1 MQKGNPI
8 ARVLQFAKR
17 KSFYIVLGLCAVAI
31 AVSGYILFFTGGE
44 EQPDPVLSGR
54 EPPQDRQTVSGS
66 ASDVTIPTPEQTEQ
80 EKQPEPAAPQ
90 PVKTADVP
98 ADQPPAQTTV
108 SQPGAEKPEAK
119 ETGAKV
125 QEKLPVFTFPV
136 RGAEV
141 QREYSGAQ
149 LVFDETMGDWRTHS
163 GLDIA
168 ASLGTEVL
176 AVAAGTV
183 ASIEDDVLMG
193 TTIVVDHGDG
203 LKSVYAN
210 LAAAPAVQVG
220 DAVQTGAV
228 LGAVGDTAA
237 AEAAKP
243 SHLHFEMIR
252 EDESV
257 DPVSFLPQHTP

>member
-1 MQKGNPI
+1 MKKRPFVELIGDFMAGKG
-8 ARVLQFAKR
+8 
-17 KSFYIVLGLCAVAI
+17 FYIVLFLCVAAIGISGYYLFSSLNLGDGGNTAVAGPTQ
-31 AVSGYILFFTGGE
+31 VVVTPSPS
-44 EQPDPVLSGR
+44 Q
-54 EPPQDRQTVSGS
+54 S
-66 ASDVTIPTPEQTEQ
+66 AS
-80 EKQPEPAAPQ
+80 PQ
-90 PVKTADVP
+90 PVKPSASPQASPSLGTSAP
-98 ADQPPAQTTV
+98 AATQPSGSPAVSASPAPAQTPAT
-108 SQPGAEKPEAK
+108 P
-119 ETGAKV
+119 T
-125 QEKLPVFTFPV
+125 VFTWPV
-136 RGAEV
+136 KGEV
-141 QREYSGAQ
+141 IADYSLEVLAY
-149 LVFDETMGDWRTHS
+149 DETMGDWRTHS

-252 EDESV
+252 EDDSV
-257 DPVSFLPQHTP
+257 DPVSVLPQHTP